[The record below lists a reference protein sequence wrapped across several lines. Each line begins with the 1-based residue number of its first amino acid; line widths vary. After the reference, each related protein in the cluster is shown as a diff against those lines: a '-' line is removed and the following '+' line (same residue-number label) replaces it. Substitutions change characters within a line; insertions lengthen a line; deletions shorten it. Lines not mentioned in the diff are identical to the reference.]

1 LYLLLFENLPFGGD
15 EMNFEGIWGACSLSA
30 IAFCVVFLVLSGL
43 TGLIFAMR
51 LFSGS
56 RKNG

>member
-1 LYLLLFENLPFGGD
+1 
-15 EMNFEGIWGACSLSA
+15 MNFEGIWGACSLSA